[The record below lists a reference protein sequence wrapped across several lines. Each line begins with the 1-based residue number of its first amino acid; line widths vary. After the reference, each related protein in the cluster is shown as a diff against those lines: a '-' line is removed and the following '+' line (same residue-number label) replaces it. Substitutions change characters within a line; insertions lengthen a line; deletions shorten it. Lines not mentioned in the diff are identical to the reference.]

1 MTTRHPLPG
10 GQWADLLDP
19 DELSGADQDAFYD
32 RYDELIQAVPQP
44 APQPDPANPAVML
57 PAPPRQM
64 GRAGNR
70 ALQDWILAKAITGW
84 SFALDLPYR
93 AEYRTMRGG
102 DGKPVLPLPACNA
115 LVKAAERVQNALVD
129 ATDDEDEAGDGPK
142 SGPPSGTGG
151 SEGTSPDGSP
161 SPLPAPPAV
170 TSGTP

>member
-1 MTTRHPLPG
+1 MSTRHPLPG

-32 RYDELIQAVPQP
+32 LYDELIQEVPRP
-44 APQPDPANPAVML
+44 APQPDPQNPAVML
-57 PAPPRQM
+57 PAPPRVL

-70 ALQDWILAKAITGW
+70 ALADWILAKAVTGW

-93 AEYRTMRGG
+93 AEYRTLRGE
-102 DGKPVLPLPACNA
+102 DGKPVLPLPVCNA
-115 LVKAAERVQNALVD
+115 LVKATGRVQNALVD
-129 ATDDEDEAGDGPK
+129 DEDEDGGGPK
-142 SGPPSGTGG
+142 SGEPSGSGG
-151 SEGTSPDGSP
+151 SEGTSPAGSP